1 MTEKFQPVT
10 MKFKVLVKDLCD
22 GGTVYSCP
30 VIAGCADDAIL
41 QAGIYLASLGV
52 PASGL
57 VIDDVIPGGAWRAQ
71 EKQEEGA

>member
-22 GGTVYSCP
+22 GGTIYSCP
-30 VIAGCADDAIL
+30 VL

-57 VIDDVIPGGAWRAQ
+57 VINDVIPGGAWRAQ